1 MVKRFWKPLLLVLLA
16 VVAGGALLAFLNLRP
31 LPVRVVEVE
40 HDAPVQVF
48 GLGTVEAR
56 IRSRI
61 GFEVGGALVELH
73 ADHGDRVAQGDVL
86 ARLRSAEQEARLAKA
101 GAGLSNA
108 EAAVERAEAGVLRA
122 RTVLAQRES
131 AHQRNQALL
140 KRDMVSSEV
149 AEEAQLERDTAAA
162 ELAVAQAEVE
172 VARAALEDARAQHVL
187 ERALL
192 DHYTLRA
199 PYGALVVARHKELGA
214 VLTPGEPLITLIDPQ
229 TIWGLAYIDEARAG
243 AIREGQPAVVRLR
256 SMPRQA
262 LPARVVRID
271 IESDRVNE
279 ERRVYVAC
287 EQCPERF
294 FLGEQLEVLITA
306 DRLTDALLV
315 PENAVDGFDGTEGMV
330 WTVEDGRL
338 RRRRVDF
345 GQQTLD
351 GRLEIVA
358 GLPEG
363 ARVVAELRD
372 GLREGRAVRTGEEDT
387 R

>member
-1 MVKRFWKPLLLVLLA
+1 MIRRLWKPLLFILLT

-40 HDAPVQVF
+40 HDVPVQVF

-56 IRSRI
+56 IRSQI
-61 GFEVGGALVELH
+61 GFEVGGALAELH

-86 ARLRSAEQEARLAKA
+86 ARLHSTEQEARVAKA
-101 GAGLSNA
+101 RAGLSNA
-108 EAAVERAEAGVLRA
+108 EAYIQRAEAGVERA
-122 RTVLAQRES
+122 RAVLAQREAS
-131 AHQRNQALL
+131 HRRNQSLL
-140 KRDMVSSEV
+140 QRDMVSSEV
-149 AEEAQLERDTAAA
+149 AEEAQLARDNAMA
-162 ELAVAQAEVE
+162 ELAVARADVD
-172 VARAALEDARAQHVL
+172 VARAALESARAQYALDSV
-187 ERALL
+187 LL
-192 DHYTLRA
+192 DYYTLRA
-199 PYGALVVARHKELGA
+199 PYGATVVARHKETGS
-214 VLTPGEPLITLIDPQ
+214 VLAPGEPLFTLIDPQ
-229 TIWGLAYIDEARAG
+229 TVWGLAYIDEARAM

-256 SMPRQA
+256 SMPRQP
-262 LPARVVRID
+262 LPAHVVRID

-287 EQCPERF
+287 DQCPERF
-294 FLGEQLEVLITA
+294 FLGEQLEVLITT

-315 PENAVDGFDGTEGMV
+315 PEIAISGFDGTEGTV
-330 WTVEDGRL
+330 WTVEDDRL
-338 RRRRVDF
+338 HRRRVSF

-363 ARVVAELRD
+363 ALVVGELRD
-372 GLREGRAVRTGEEDT
+372 GLREGRTVRIGPEDT